1 MTTGVFQMAEAID
14 GGSKAAT
21 GPKKSPITP
30 VKQPRFAFPFRKKGQ
45 GTTASAEFSDEH
57 EFHKLLKNEPLGAFG
72 ISPKGMWHGGIHVS
86 EGGAGSAL
94 DLIHGV
100 RCIADGEVVAFRIDR
115 AYLVSQIAAQADKPA
130 REARYSTGFALVRH
144 TMEFPKDN
152 RLTFFSLYMHLR
164 DLAGYESDKT
174 LPRPAYWSPDFKVTQ
189 FANDKPTSGPRG
201 VAAQP
206 SQIGLRVRASRPH
219 GAPMCILPRGTLISI
234 SKREGDWG
242 QIKDTHGAQLIP
254 PAIGGY
260 VAPTAAING
269 WVFLGKEGGRPVVY
283 EVMPDS
289 MLDRVV
295 TPEKPIQIK
304 AGDLIGHLGRY
315 DSLSEQA
322 ETSMVHLEV
331 FCGDGIGAFIE
342 QGRNWVDKHGHHPE
356 NWAPLGL
363 PSEPTILRVGKNT
376 KLYKA
381 PFNEGQDAPLT
392 DVVQLATLAVLAKNA
407 DNRRDETEAG
417 TDGKKRIWWRVQ
429 SANVLGHDID
439 GWVRQENFAGGR
451 VTLEHAQS
459 WIDFDTSFRDPH
471 DRTHT
476 MFSNT
481 KAYVDYLMG
490 ADVPTPGAV
499 DKLSPLMAT
508 VYRAIYPRR
517 DESRAADELR
527 AAADDRWSAQRMSRL
542 IIRHESEWANPG
554 KWRQLIQEIEK
565 HTGPQPQHE
574 EELKRIGKLVWWDEV
589 KAGVSD
595 LPGADVFHIH
605 PIGLVGNFRRKSTVT
620 VEMLRKIWPNQKA
633 PDERLAGIAAE
644 INENAT
650 QYRLDSES
658 RLSHFFA
665 QVRQEVGEFCA
676 LEEDLRYYTPSRLK
690 IFGYFQKNPAEAELY
705 GYKPPKPA
713 DSEAIANRIYEH
725 KIGNGSKETGD
736 GWKYR
741 GRGLKQTTGI
751 GNYRDFTRG
760 YNLHWTDDAQN
771 FVENPDLLSNTKY
784 STRSG
789 IYYWLAHKLYEIADQ
804 GHGDTQVDAITALI
818 NKRTDS
824 YENRRKHFQKII
836 SDNVFRDGTR

>member
-1 MTTGVFQMAEAID
+1 LRIFVLLQGLPPQPFIV
-14 GGSKAAT
+14 
-21 GPKKSPITP
+21 SPITP
-30 VKQPRFAFPFRKKGQ
+30 VRQPRFAFPFRKKGQ
-45 GTTASAEFSDEH
+45 GTTAGAEFSDEH

-100 RCIADGEVVAFRIDR
+100 RCIADGEVVAFRINS

-144 TMEFPKDN
+144 AMEFPKDN
-152 RLTFFSLYMHLR
+152 KLTFFSLYMHLR

-189 FANDKPTSGPRG
+189 FANDKPRSGPRG
-201 VAAQP
+201 VAAEA
-206 SQIGLRVRASRPH
+206 SQVGLRVRASRAH
-219 GAPMCILPRGTLISI
+219 GTPLCILPRGTQISI
-234 SKREGDWG
+234 AKREGNWG
-242 QIKDTHGAQLIP
+242 QIKDTHGAQLVP
-254 PAIGGY
+254 PAVGGY

-269 WVFLGKEGGRPVVY
+269 WVFMGQEGGHPIVE

-289 MLDRVV
+289 RLDRVV

-392 DVVQLATLAVLAKNA
+392 DVVQLATLVVLAKNA

-459 WIDFDTSFRDPH
+459 WIDFDASLKDPH
-471 DRTHT
+471 DPTHT

-481 KAYVDYLMG
+481 KAYVDYMMG
-490 ADVPTPGAV
+490 ADVPAPGAL
-499 DKLSPLMAT
+499 DKLSPLMAK
-508 VYRAIYPRR
+508 VYRTIYPRR

-527 AAADDRWSAQRMSRL
+527 AAADDRWRAQRMSRL

-565 HTGPQPQHE
+565 HTGAQPQHE

-589 KAGVSD
+589 SAGVRD

-605 PIGLVGNFRRKSTVT
+605 PVGAVGNFARAGAAQSISEDGIYFIFKQESLQGVT
-620 VEMLRKIWPNQKA
+620 NKLHWPGGASGVTLGPGYDMKARTADRIIFDMKTIGLDDATAQAISEAAELAGQDARNFCIQHGDLVNLSDQKQVELLRKISPDYEGMVVRAVKVDLQQHEFDALVSYAYNSGGGWTAVTTLVNQGDIEQAMNKI
-633 PDERLAGIAAE
+633 R
-644 INENAT
+644 
-650 QYRLDSES
+650 QYVNSGGVVFD
-658 RLSHFFA
+658 
-665 QVRQEVGEFCA
+665 
-676 LEEDLRYYTPSRLK
+676 
-690 IFGYFQKNPAEAELY
+690 
-705 GYKPPKPA
+705 
-713 DSEAIANRIYEH
+713 
-725 KIGNGSKETGD
+725 
-736 GWKYR
+736 
-741 GRGLKQTTGI
+741 GLKKR
-751 GNYRDFTRG
+751 RDDEITLFTKAKYQYHG
-760 YNLHWTDDAQN
+760 
-771 FVENPDLLSNTKY
+771 VDLP
-784 STRSG
+784 R
-789 IYYWLAHKLYEIADQ
+789 Q
-804 GHGDTQVDAITALI
+804 
-818 NKRTDS
+818 
-824 YENRRKHFQKII
+824 
-836 SDNVFRDGTR
+836 